1 MLLVYKCLIKR
12 GGLVESDK
20 PTDVRKGAMEA
31 VDECGLRVTV
41 GDVASRAGLKPKLRK
56 RFKLLMGFSR
66 DYRSKLATK
75 SLRIQIEPFLD
86 KAKGADLTRVSFGTA
101 LITFIIL
108 LCTCQDTRR
117 LLVLLSLSEIYINNY
132 TLK

>member
-66 DYRSKLATK
+66 YRMKVMCFMFSQGTIDL
-75 SLRIQIEPFLD
+75 SWLPSRYGYRLNPFLTRLRV
-86 KAKGADLTRVSFGTA
+86 LT
-101 LITFIIL
+101 
-108 LCTCQDTRR
+108 
-117 LLVLLSLSEIYINNY
+117 
-132 TLK
+132 